1 MLIYKLLGDLDSVLD
16 VTLGYDK
23 QLKKQFFQSVHIKPS
38 TQGVCIGLRGWVP
51 GISLK
56 TPLNS

>member
-38 TQGVCIGLRGWVP
+38 TQGVCVGLRGV
-51 GISLK
+51 G
-56 TPLNS
+56 TR